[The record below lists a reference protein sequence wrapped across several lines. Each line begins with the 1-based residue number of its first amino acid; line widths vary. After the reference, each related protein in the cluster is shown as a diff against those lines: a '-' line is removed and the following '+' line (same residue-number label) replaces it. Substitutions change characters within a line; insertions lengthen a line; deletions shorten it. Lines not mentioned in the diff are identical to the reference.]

1 MMKYGESAFDIIY
14 LVTAIVVGVLIL
26 KKAGN
31 KTERSMGIAVLLLG
45 CGDAFHLVPRVLNYF
60 IDRDFTAAL
69 GVGKMITSIT
79 MTVFYVLVFR
89 IGCTY
94 DRMGEHKPL
103 LPAVYA
109 MAGIRIV
116 LCLLPQNRW
125 LTNDGDV
132 LWAVLRNAPFIILG
146 MLTVFVYYRNRLRSR
161 YFRYVWL
168 WILLSFAFYIP
179 VAIAAGVFPPLGM
192 LMLPKTVCYLVLIFT
207 FLKVVTVFGSIKT
220 IDTGKKIMSKP

>member
-1 MMKYGESAFDIIY
+1 M
-14 LVTAIVVGVLIL
+14 
-26 KKAGN
+26 
-31 KTERSMGIAVLLLG
+31 
-45 CGDAFHLVPRVLNYF
+45 
-60 IDRDFTAAL
+60 
-69 GVGKMITSIT
+69 
-79 MTVFYVLVFR
+79 
-89 IGCTY
+89 
-94 DRMGEHKPL
+94 
-103 LPAVYA
+103 
-109 MAGIRIV
+109 

-179 VAIAAGVFPPLGM
+179 VVIAAGAFPPLGM

-207 FLKVVTVFGSIKT
+207 FLKAVTVFGSIKT
-220 IDTGKKIMSKP
+220 IDTGKKNMPKP